1 MQALWA
7 PWRMAYIDGLKV
19 GGCIFCQKAG
29 EEDDARNLII
39 FRGNLAFVLLNVYP
53 YNNGHLMIAPYRHLD
68 GLDRLSPEEL
78 LEIMMLAQRSVIVL
92 TEVLKADGF
101 NIGINQGKIAGA
113 GIEEHLHL
121 HIVPRWGGDTNF
133 MPVLGNTK
141 VMPESLESTYTR
153 LFPFFRE
160 ALQ

>member
-1 MQALWA
+1 
-7 PWRMAYIDGLKV
+7 MAYIDGLK
-19 GGCIFCQKAG
+19 GEGCIFCQKAE
-29 EEDDARNLII
+29 EEDDAKNFII
-39 FRGNLAFVLLNVYP
+39 FRGNSAFVLLNAYP

-68 GLDRLSPEEL
+68 SLDRLSPEEL
-78 LEIMMLAQRSVIVL
+78 LEIMMLAQRAVIVL

-101 NIGINQGKIAGA
+101 NIGINQGKSAGA

>member
-1 MQALWA
+1 MQVLWA
-7 PWRMAYIDGLKV
+7 PWRMAYIDGLK
-19 GGCIFCQKAG
+19 GEGCIFCQKAE
-29 EEDDARNLII
+29 EEDDAKNFII
-39 FRGNLAFVLLNVYP
+39 FRGNSAFVLLNAYP

-68 GLDRLSPEEL
+68 SLDRLSPEEL
-78 LEIMMLAQRSVIVL
+78 LEIMMLAQRAVIVL

-101 NIGINQGKIAGA
+101 NIGINQGKSAGA